1 MRIRSKLLTKLIAIV
16 IVGILKLLFRTTRVK
31 NKFMSPELNPY
42 EYDGPKRFLYCVW
55 HDLMAFPIFAGKH
68 KHTSALVSRHQ
79 DGSFLA
85 ESMRL
90 MGISAVRGSTKRG
103 GTQAVRQ
110 MMSVAEDKHIVITP
124 DGPRGPRRKIKNGIV
139 FLASHS
145 RRLIVP
151 VAFSCHRFWSIRGSW
166 TDLVLPQPFTK
177 VYGLTG
183 TPIHV
188 PPGLTRD
195 ELDRYAEILQN
206 AKETLQTEAVRLVE
220 GTEPHPPELKSAA

>member
-1 MRIRSKLLTKLIAIV
+1 MKIRSKLLTKLIAIV
-16 IVGILKLLFRTTRVK
+16 IVGFLKLLFRTTRIELIWAL
-31 NKFMSPELNPY
+31 PELNAY

-55 HDLMAFPIFAGKH
+55 HDQMAFPIFAGKP
-68 KHTSALVSRHQ
+68 KHMSTLVSRHQ

-90 MGISAVRGSTKRG
+90 VGISAVRGSTKRG

-110 MMSVAEDKHIVITP
+110 MMSVAEGKHITITP

-145 RRLIVP
+145 GRPIVP
-151 VAFSCHRFWSIRGSW
+151 LAFSYHRFWSIQGSW

-177 VYGLTG
+177 VYCLAG

-195 ELDRYAEILQN
+195 ELNRYAEVLQQAMEN
-206 AKETLQTEAVRLVE
+206 LQAEADRLVE
-220 GTEPHPPELKSAA
+220 KSEPRPPKPKSAA

>member
-16 IVGILKLLFRTTRVK
+16 IVGFLKLLFRTTRIEIICEL
-31 NKFMSPELNPY
+31 PELNAY

-55 HDLMAFPIFAGKH
+55 HDLIAFPIFAGKH

-90 MGISAVRGSTKRG
+90 VGITAVRGSTKRG

-145 RRLIVP
+145 GRPIVP
-151 VAFSCHRFWSIRGSW
+151 LALSYHRFWRIRGSW
-166 TDLVLPQPFTK
+166 TDIVLPQPFTK
-177 VYGLTG
+177 VFFLVG

-195 ELDRYAEILQN
+195 ELNRYAEVLQN
-206 AKETLQTEAVRLVE
+206 AMETLQEEADRLVE
-220 GTEPHPPELKSAA
+220 GIEKHPPELKTAA

>member
-1 MRIRSKLLTKLIAIV
+1 MKIRSKLLTKLIAVV
-16 IVGILKLLFRTTRVK
+16 IVGVLKLLFRTTRIELICEL
-31 NKFMSPELNPY
+31 PELNVY

-68 KHTSALVSRHQ
+68 THTSALVSRHQ

-90 MGISAVRGSTKRG
+90 VGISAVRGSTKRG
-103 GTQAVRQ
+103 GSQAVRQ
-110 MMSVAEDKHIVITP
+110 MMSVAENKHIVITP

-145 RRLIVP
+145 GRPIVP
-151 VAFSCHRFWSIRGSW
+151 MASSCHRFWRIRGSW
-166 TDLVLPQPFTK
+166 TDLLLPQPFTK
-177 VYGLTG
+177 VYLLAG

-195 ELDRYAEILQN
+195 ELNRHAEILQN
-206 AKETLQTEAVRLVE
+206 AMETLQAKADRLVTGIE
-220 GTEPHPPELKSAA
+220 KLPPELKSAA

>member
-1 MRIRSKLLTKLIAIV
+1 MKIRSKLLTKLIAIV
-16 IVGILKLLFRTTRVK
+16 IVGCLKLLFRTTRIEIICEL
-31 NKFMSPELNPY
+31 PELNPY

-68 KHTSALVSRHQ
+68 THTSALVSRHQ

-90 MGISAVRGSTKRG
+90 VGISAVRGSTKRG

-110 MMSVAEDKHIVITP
+110 LMSVAENKHIVITP

-145 RRLIVP
+145 GRPIVP
-151 VAFSCHRFWSIRGSW
+151 LAVSCRRFRRIRGSW
-166 TDLVLPQPFTK
+166 TDMLLPLPFTK
-177 VYGLTG
+177 AYLLAG

-195 ELDRYAEILQN
+195 ELNRYAEVLQH
-206 AKETLQTEAVRLVE
+206 AMETLQTEADRLVTGIE
-220 GTEPHPPELKSAA
+220 QHPPELKSAA